1 MSQDRDL
8 SDRLLSLHIREG
20 SQLLPQPLGFSRS
33 REFHTSFDPM
43 MYPHGYA
50 VSRVQIEDN
59 YITILIGLGALPAQ
73 SKVYIRTLLVNLRKE
88 DDKSRPVAGIRL
100 EGDPLNTK
108 AKHRFG
114 LRPSMFEG
122 NDLANFEICERVSQV
137 VYKGLR
143 LYASA
148 DGCVVNGRLALSF
161 FGDGYI
167 DHTIKRAM
175 QACSLVEAIQRVIIP
190 DDTFDLNYQV
200 ALGIHDVESKY
211 QGEDLHSV
219 SLAERLHKAGLL
231 DNPDSFDQMY
241 MGFGLKPESFT
252 ELGYF
257 GPIKIGSK
265 TVSFSYHGTDRGK
278 RSFCY
283 ARSHDFHDP
292 VLWGKNGFT
301 TGSLHYFRAGL
312 FGFDIGVNNDLNA
325 HKFRS
330 YGVTIVAPYRLRF
343 LNLAERQ
350 AEAWDCF
357 IAEAVK
363 MYDLMGRNN
372 RARARA
378 YVELPR

>member
-33 REFHTSFDPM
+33 REFNTTFEVAA
-43 MYPHGYA
+43 YTHGYA
-50 VSRVQIEDN
+50 VSRVQIDDKFV
-59 YITILIGLGALPAQ
+59 TILIGLGALPGRNG
-73 SKVYIRTLLVNLRKE
+73 VYIRTLLVNLRKGTE
-88 DDKSRPVAGIRL
+88 KSRPVAGIRI

-122 NDLANFEICERVSQV
+122 DDLANFEICERISQV

-143 LYASA
+143 MYASA
-148 DGCVVNGRLALSF
+148 DGCVVDGRKALSF

-167 DHTIKRAM
+167 DHTVKRAM
-175 QACSLVEAIQRVIIP
+175 QAGSLVEAIQRVIIY

-200 ALGIHDVESKY
+200 ALGIHDVEPEY
-211 QGEDLHSV
+211 RGEQLHSI

-231 DNPDSFDQMY
+231 DNPDSFDQMVQS
-241 MGFGLKPESFT
+241 FGLKPDSF
-252 ELGYF
+252 GKDGFF

-265 TVSFSYHGTDRGK
+265 TVSFDYIGTDRGK

-283 ARSHDFHDP
+283 ARSRDFHDP
-292 VLWGKNGFT
+292 VLWGRNAFT
-301 TGSLHYFRAGL
+301 TGNLHYFRAGL
-312 FGFDIGVNNDLNA
+312 FGFDLGTNNDLNA
-325 HKFRS
+325 DKFRS

-363 MYDLMGRNN
+363 MYDLIGRNN